1 MDPIAVNPA
10 ALRQQLPD
18 VPLREG
24 ATMMARV
31 APRSEPH
38 AVIVI
43 AGIPLTAQVPPEVPS
58 GATLRLRVAEVSPER
73 VMLRIE
79 PQGEE
84 PPAPSAQPAPPPPAP
99 GAYARPALPPQ
110 FITLPVHPAAGG
122 TAPEGA
128 GAPPAGQQGEA
139 GAAEPRP
146 ADVPRQALGGAAAQP
161 RPRAAPQQ

>member
-31 APRSEPH
+31 ASRTETH

-43 AGIPLTAQVPPEVPS
+43 AGVPLTAQVPPEVPS

-73 VMLRIE
+73 LMLRIE
-79 PQGEE
+79 PQGEPAA
-84 PPAPSAQPAPPPPAP
+84 PPAQPAAPPPPPPP

-110 FITLPVHPAAGG
+110 FLTVPGQQVPGDPQQGAAEGG
-122 TAPEGA
+122 AGQPGA
-128 GAPPAGQQGEA
+128 GAPQEGAAGGGAAQPGAGGA
-139 GAAEPRP
+139 GAAQPGT
-146 ADVPRQALGGAAAQP
+146 GG
-161 RPRAAPQQ
+161 